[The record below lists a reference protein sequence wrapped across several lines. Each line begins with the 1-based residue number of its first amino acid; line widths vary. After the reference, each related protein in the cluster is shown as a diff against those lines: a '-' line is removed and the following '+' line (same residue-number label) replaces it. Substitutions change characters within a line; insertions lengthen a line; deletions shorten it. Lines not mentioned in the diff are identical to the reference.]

1 MTRSSAM
8 ASRSVLPPR
17 SPRGAFLPARS
28 GPVPFSMPLG
38 LILGRP
44 FTPLSWATSARS
56 SAIACCSAAFSA
68 SRRSARVSS
77 SPRGRPEREIVLGAG
92 MPGEIESNSV
102 PHNPS
107 AHPSPDF
114 CPSYDGRQDVVEIVG
129 DTAGQRADRLQLL
142 GLAELGFQRALAGD
156 VAAEQDATPIRHPGL
171 ADPHPTT
178 VGEM

>member
-1 MTRSSAM
+1 MTCSSAM
-8 ASRSVLPPR
+8 GSPSGLPPR
-17 SPRGAFLPARS
+17 SPPGAFLPARV

-38 LILGRP
+38 LILGRL
-44 FTPLSWATSARS
+44 FTPLGWAPSARS

-77 SPRGRPEREIVLGAG
+77 SPRGRPEREIVLGAD

-114 CPSYDGRQDVVEIVG
+114 CPSYFFFHEAAHFDAALRLDRDGMHAECPVPDGRGGPLRGE
-129 DTAGQRADRLQLL
+129 RLQSGDLYRT
-142 GLAELGFQRALAGD
+142 APELRSRFRRVQ
-156 VAAEQDATPIRHPGL
+156 
-171 ADPHPTT
+171 
-178 VGEM
+178 